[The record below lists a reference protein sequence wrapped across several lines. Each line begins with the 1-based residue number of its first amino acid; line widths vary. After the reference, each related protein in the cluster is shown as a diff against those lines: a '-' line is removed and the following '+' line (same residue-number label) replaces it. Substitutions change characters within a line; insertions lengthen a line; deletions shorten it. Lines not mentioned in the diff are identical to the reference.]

1 MATPDQNLV
10 EHVAAFCIGVGASDV
25 DAIVD
30 RVVGHSVVLLGEATH
45 GTREFYAFRAEIT
58 KRLII
63 EHGFNAIAVEA
74 DWPDAY
80 RVNRFIR
87 HGGSDDDADSALGS
101 FTRFPRWMWRNEV
114 IEDLVVWLRAHNS
127 DRSPREHVGFY
138 GLDLYSLHRSIE
150 AVLSYLIEHDA
161 EAARRAR
168 DRYACFSAFGEDSQA
183 YGYAASTGRIETCE
197 DDVVRQ
203 LIDLQMTQPQ
213 AGDDPD
219 EVFFVERNAA
229 LVKNAERYY
238 REMFRGSVSS
248 WNLRDTHMTE
258 TLEALHDHIGKH
270 AEPRI
275 VVWAHNS
282 HLGDARATQMGHAGE
297 VNVGEL
303 VRKRFGKRSF
313 LLGFTTFSG
322 SVTAA
327 SDWDGPAE
335 FKRVRP
341 ALEGSYEW
349 LLHQV
354 GNGTFLLPFGDRA
367 VSDALAPPRLQ
378 RAIGVIYRP
387 ETERVSHYFDASLP
401 HQFDAIAHV
410 DATTALRPLDD
421 VSGWHGR
428 DAAETFPHA
437 V

>member
-1 MATPDQNLV
+1 MGTPDENLL
-10 EHVAAFCIGVGASDV
+10 EHINASSIALDASDL

-30 RVVGHSVVLLGEATH
+30 RVAGHSTVLLGEATH
-45 GTREFYAFRAEIT
+45 GTREFYELRAELT
-58 KRLII
+58 KRLIVD
-63 EHGFNAIAVEA
+63 HGFNAIAVEA

-80 RVNRFIR
+80 RVNCFIR
-87 HGGSDDDADSALGS
+87 QRGSDDDADSALGS
-101 FTRFPRWMWRNEV
+101 FTRFPRWMWRNDA
-114 IEDLVVWLRAHNS
+114 IEDLVAWLRTHNS
-127 DRSPREHVGFY
+127 ERSSQEQVGFY

-150 AVLSYLIEHDA
+150 AVLSYLTEHDPD
-161 EAARRAR
+161 AARRAR

-203 LIDLQMTQPQ
+203 LIDLQTREVQP
-213 AGDDPD
+213 GDDPD
-219 EVFFVERNAA
+219 ELFFVERNAA

-248 WNLRDTHMTE
+248 WNLRDTHMTD
-258 TLEALHDHIGKH
+258 TLEALHGHIGKH

-282 HLGDARATQMGHAGE
+282 HLGDARATQMGRAGE
-297 VNVGEL
+297 VNVGQL
-303 VRKRFGKRSF
+303 VRERFRERSF
-313 LLGFTTFSG
+313 SIGFTTFSG

-335 FKRVRP
+335 LKRVRP

-349 LLHQV
+349 LFHEV
-354 GNGTFLLPFGDRA
+354 GVGTFLLPLSDRPL
-367 VSDALAPPRLQ
+367 SDALAPSRLQ
-378 RAIGVIYRP
+378 RAIGVVYRP
-387 ETERVSHYFDASLP
+387 DTERVSHYFHASLP
-401 HQFDAIAHV
+401 HQFDAIIHV
-410 DATTALRPLDD
+410 DETTALQPLDD